1 MKIEGIG
8 KLLRIYIGV
17 QDRYHG
23 QPLYEAIV
31 VKAKEMGLAGSTV
44 IRGIEGFGA
53 NSRTIHRAN
62 ILRLSQDL
70 PLLIEIVDTEHR
82 IQMAIEA
89 FSKML
94 EEGGNGALMTQ
105 ETVEI
110 LRYRKGK
117 EENDESK

>member
-17 QDRYHG
+17 QDRYKG
-23 QPLYEAIV
+23 QPLYESIV
-31 VKAKEMGLAGSTV
+31 EKAKSMGLAGSTV

-53 NSRTIHRAN
+53 DSRLIHRAN

-70 PLLIEIVDTEHR
+70 PLLVEIVDTEKR
-82 IQMAIEA
+82 IQQAIEA
-89 FSKML
+89 FGQML
-94 EEGGNGALMTQ
+94 EEGGHGALMTL

-110 LRYRKGK
+110 LRYRPGK
-117 EENDESK
+117 EDE